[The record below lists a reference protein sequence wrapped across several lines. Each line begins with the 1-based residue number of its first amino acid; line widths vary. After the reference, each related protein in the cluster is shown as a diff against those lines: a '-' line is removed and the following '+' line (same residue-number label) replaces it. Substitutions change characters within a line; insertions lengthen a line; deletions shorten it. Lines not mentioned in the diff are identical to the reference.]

1 MICILYII
9 LLTIIQL
16 LFINNIFKDMY
27 IFYKFIHF
35 LYNICKRRC
44 FMTEQ
49 ELEEAT
55 QRILATLIPREQQIL
70 AMRFGIKGE
79 EVDVHIQ
86 EIGQRFEATRKRVR
100 EIEEKALRRFKK

>member
-1 MICILYII
+1 
-9 LLTIIQL
+9 
-16 LFINNIFKDMY
+16 MY

-55 QRILATLIPREQQIL
+55 QRILANLTPREQQIL
-70 AMRFGIKGE
+70 KMRFGIEDGMDIKA
-79 EVDVHIQ
+79 
-86 EIGQRFEATRKRVR
+86 IGKRFEETRERIRKM
-100 EIEEKALRRFKK
+100 EAKALRKLRELNRKLKL